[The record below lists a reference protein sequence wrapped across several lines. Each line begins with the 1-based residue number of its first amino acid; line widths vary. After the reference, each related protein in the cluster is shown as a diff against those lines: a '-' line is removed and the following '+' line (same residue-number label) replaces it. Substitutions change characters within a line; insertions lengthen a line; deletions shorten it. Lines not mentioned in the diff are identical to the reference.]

1 MAQVVLLDA
10 GPLVA
15 MLDKREQWHS
25 WAITQMRQVQ
35 VPLLTCE
42 PVITEACFLLKHLP
56 PALRQLHHWADQGL
70 LKILRLANGDLAPA
84 LALMEHYSNV
94 PMSFA
99 DATLVRHSED
109 HPEAHIFTLDSDF
122 TIYRR
127 ADGTPPPLL
136 SPFAG

>member
-1 MAQVVLLDA
+1 MAQVVLLDT

-35 VPLLTCE
+35 TPLLTCE
-42 PVITEACFLLKHLP
+42 PVITETCFLLRHLP
-56 PALRQLHHWADQGL
+56 IALQQLHHWAAQGML
-70 LKILRLANGDLAPA
+70 HILPLANGNLAPA
-84 LALMEHYSNV
+84 LALMEHYANV

-99 DATLVRHSED
+99 DASLVKHSEV

-127 ADGTPPPLL
+127 ADGTSPPLL
-136 SPFAG
+136 APFAD